1 MPVKDAV
8 AVTSVSQIS
17 EEDEARSGV
26 YALLGAVLVRPCS
39 QELRAFIQSIGEDGD
54 AVDGG
59 LPWRELKEQI
69 TVADLE
75 ALGHDFHDL
84 FVGLGRG
91 ELLPYGSVYLTGFL
105 QEKPLAELRVDLR
118 KLGFETSEGTH
129 EPEDHA
135 GALCEVMSIMTGTP
149 DEFSYDTQKAFF
161 ETHMG
166 SWMTAFFDDLIK
178 ARDSGFY
185 RAVGEFGKSFMQIE
199 KQYFDMEV

>member
-1 MPVKDAV
+1 VPVKDAV

-161 ETHMG
+161 EKHMG

-185 RAVGEFGKSFMQIE
+185 RVVGEFGKSFMQIE